1 MAKVKQHMSIPSKR
15 ALQRARERI
24 DRIRTSLVGF
34 ELICSGTLSQRMMT
48 CGKPNCRCATDP
60 AARHGPY
67 YQWIRMRAGKP
78 AQRYV
83 SEQQAQIL
91 RQAIDN
97 YREVKRLLRDWEENT
112 ERLID
117 AVQPD

>member
-1 MAKVKQHMSIPSKR
+1 MSIPSKR

-24 DRIRTSLVGF
+24 DIIRTSLAGF

-117 AVQPD
+117 AVQPDRP

>member
-1 MAKVKQHMSIPSKR
+1 MIPTTPR
-15 ALQRARERI
+15 RGVQRARDQLERI
-24 DRIRTSLVGF
+24 RATLGQF
-34 ELICSGTLSQRMMT
+34 ELLCSGTLSQRMMK
-48 CGKPNCRCATDP
+48 CGKPNCRCAVDP

-67 YQWIRMRAGKP
+67 YEWARMRAGKP
-78 AQRYV
+78 TRRYV

-97 YREVKRLLRDWEENT
+97 YRLVKKLLREWEENT

-117 AVQPD
+117 AQRPPQP